1 MVCPYCGFKNIPTA
15 LVCNECG
22 ILLRL
27 GRTSRL
33 IPQGGGGGGGMAF
46 MRGLLPGSRLRGQY
60 ASLQTRLEEQTT
72 AVRERA
78 EEDLKAP
85 ERAPSA
91 RLTLGALY
99 LIGGEIEK
107 SVHWF
112 QQARQ
117 MGGGDAAFYNNAGV
131 ALARRGTLPQAADL
145 FGQAARPGDAQV
157 APRANLA
164 HLFAEAS
171 PDPDPEGAAVAI
183 SQVQG
188 ALALEPKNPTLY
200 SRLALILCRERR
212 YDEAAG
218 QAAQSLSLAAD
229 PAAQADARNGL
240 GLALSLAGDLPAAE
254 KAFAEALGADANN
267 ARALVNLALTQMREE
282 AAVAGC
288 VERLGRAARLDPL
301 DAAVRADY
309 GYGLCRVG
317 AVNDGILELKE
328 AIGISSRLTEAL
340 YNLGKAYADGDAL
353 EIAERYLAR
362 AMQLSPHSAPVLTA
376 LGVIKTRQR
385 IIAPAVQYFGEVVKL
400 WPQDALARTNLGIAQ
415 GLAGAYAE
423 ATLHLKKA
431 SELAPDDPHI
441 PAQLGWVALMQENI
455 SLGLEELGIAA
466 KMDAHVAEVQNNYG
480 ICYISLG
487 KPDLAPPHFKRAL
500 DINPDFH
507 AVHYQWGCA
516 LAAMKQQDSALREW
530 DLAARFEPGNADC
543 HVNRGVVFYQ
553 KAQIEEAIAAFRHV
567 IALRQTRMED
577 FSNLG
582 LSYAK
587 AGKTLHDAV
596 RNSKRPQAQDP
607 RPKQAL
613 DRHNQA
619 IDMFDR
625 ALALDPRNVMLHSN
639 RGLACFFAGRAE
651 DAMREWGVVSQID
664 PAYANRRGKR
674 IQSEYDD
681 SQVAMVP
688 FSVPGRA
695 AHLAPRTGPYL
706 PRFLAGYDT
715 DGWDLILSDPALA
728 RLAEMRRDLRRL
740 ERDVASLGGK

>member
-1 MVCPYCGFKNIPTA
+1 MVCPYCGFKNTPVA

-22 ILLRL
+22 ILLKL

-33 IPQGGGGGGGMAF
+33 VPQGSGGGGVAF
-46 MRGLLPGSRLRGQY
+46 MRGLLPGTRLRGQL
-60 ASLQTRLEEQTT
+60 AALQMRLEEQS
-72 AVRERA
+72 AAIRERA
-78 EEDLKAP
+78 EEGLKVP
-85 ERAPSA
+85 ERAAAA

-117 MGGGDAAFYNNAGV
+117 MGGGDAEFHNNAGV
-131 ALARRGTLPQAADL
+131 ALARRGTLPQAADM
-145 FGQAARPGDAQV
+145 FGKAARLGAAQAAPS
-157 APRANLA
+157 ANLA
-164 HLFAEAS
+164 HLFAEVA

-183 SQVQG
+183 SQIQA
-188 ALALEPKNPTLY
+188 ALKLEPKAPTLY

-218 QAAQSLSLAAD
+218 QARQALALAAD
-229 PAAQADARNGL
+229 EPSQADAQNGL
-240 GLALSLAGDLPAAE
+240 GLALCLAGDLPAAD
-254 KAFAEALGADANN
+254 KAFADALGRSASH
-267 ARALVNLALTQMREE
+267 ARALANSALMQMRE
-282 AAVAGC
+282 ASAVGAG
-288 VERLGRAARLDPL
+288 VERLGRAARLDPT
-301 DAAVRADY
+301 DGGVRADY
-309 GYGLCRVG
+309 GYGLCQVG

-328 AIGISSRLTEAL
+328 AIGINSRLTEAL
-340 YNLGKAYADGDAL
+340 YNLGKAYTDGDAL
-353 EIAERYLAR
+353 EFAERYLAR
-362 AMQLSPHSAPVLTA
+362 ALQISPHSAPVQTA

-385 IIAPAVQYFGEVVKL
+385 MIAPAVQLFGEVIKV
-400 WPQDALARTNLGIAQ
+400 WPHDALARTNLGIAQ
-415 GLAGAYAE
+415 GLAGVYTE

-431 SELAPDDPHI
+431 GELTPDDPHI
-441 PAQLGWVALMQENI
+441 PAQLGWLALIQDNLTM
-455 SLGLEELGIAA
+455 GMEELGIAI
-466 KMDAHVAEVQNNYG
+466 KMNAHLPEVENNYG
-480 ICYISLG
+480 ICYVALG
-487 KPDLAPPHFKRAL
+487 KPELAPPHFKRAL
-500 DINPDFH
+500 DLNPDFH
-507 AVHYQWGCA
+507 TVHYQWGCA

-530 DLAARFEPGNADC
+530 DLAAKHEPGNADC

-553 KAQIEEAIAAFRHV
+553 KGQTEEAIAAFRHV

-587 AGKTLHDAV
+587 AGKMLHDAV
-596 RNSKRPQAQDP
+596 RNSKRPQAQDQ

-651 DAMREWGVVSQID
+651 DAMREWGQVSQID

-688 FSVPGRA
+688 FSVPARA
-695 AHLAPRTGPYL
+695 SHIAPRTGPYQPLFL
-706 PRFLAGYDT
+706 PSYDT
-715 DGWDLILSDPALA
+715 DEWDLVLSDPALT
-728 RLAEMRRDLRRL
+728 RLAEMRREARRL
-740 ERDVASLGGK
+740 EREVAALGGK